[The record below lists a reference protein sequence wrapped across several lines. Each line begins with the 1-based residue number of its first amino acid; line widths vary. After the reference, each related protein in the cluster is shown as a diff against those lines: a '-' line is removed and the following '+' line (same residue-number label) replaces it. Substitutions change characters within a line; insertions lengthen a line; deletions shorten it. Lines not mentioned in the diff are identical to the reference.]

1 MPYFLSNDIDT
12 IKIKFYMNIFFR
24 IICVCLVVV
33 TQVIAQQGQGNFSGG
48 SIFGKVFDSSTK
60 HAIEYANII
69 IFSLRDSSMV
79 TGGVTNS
86 DGVFNITLNKPGK
99 FKVEV
104 RFIGYDTE
112 TIEVSVNPSSPNIN
126 LGDIFIHPTAI
137 NLSDVVV
144 QGDRSPVTYEIDKKV
159 INPDQMQT
167 VISGNAADVL
177 ANVPSVQVDVEGNV
191 SLRGSQNFTVL
202 IDGRPSL
209 MDAQDALQQ
218 ISASSIQQIEIITN
232 PTAKYDAEGTAGII
246 NIIMKKNLGQ
256 ELNGIFNAN
265 AGMYDTYGGNFL
277 INYQDGFKA
286 NAGLD
291 FNQRN
296 FPGDQ
301 TQNNIYYLENGT
313 STINSIGE
321 IERRRISFEGRAGIE
336 FNLSDYDLLTFG
348 VRGGK
353 REGGF
358 NSTDNFTEF
367 ASSDSADFHY
377 KGIND
382 RTREGTYYSLNSNYT
397 RTFDLPGHQLI
408 AEFLFSKQSSDELTT
423 TAEFD
428 NVNQLSGKKT
438 TENGPSTDFRGK
450 LDYTL
455 PFSEVS
461 KFEAGYQGEIELSDE
476 SNDLYEYNPSSNQ
489 YELQAQ
495 FSNLTKY
502 NESQHSLYSMYSDML
517 WVLNYQLGLRAEYT
531 YRNIEVPLMSQTFNI
546 DQVDYFPSIHTS
558 YKITPVS
565 TIMASYS
572 RRINRPGG
580 WALEPFPTWVDANN
594 VRVGNPSLLPEFI
607 DSYETGLQSILGS
620 VNLSIELYFRKT
632 TNKIE
637 WVRTAIE
644 DNVTLTTFS
653 NVGEDYSLGS
663 EVMVIFDPFSFWNVN
678 LMGNLYNYRVE
689 GSILNE
695 PFSNESFNWQTR
707 MNNTFKLWSSTQ
719 VQFNLNYNS
728 PTVSS
733 QGRWEEF
740 FSSDLS
746 IRQEIISNILAITL
760 QVRDVFGTAK
770 REFSS
775 EGTNLYNYNYFNMHT
790 PALTLNLRY
799 TFNNYKPK
807 REGRGED
814 SGNFEGGEEF

>member
-1 MPYFLSNDIDT
+1 
-12 IKIKFYMNIFFR
+12 
-24 IICVCLVVV
+24 
-33 TQVIAQQGQGNFSGG
+33 
-48 SIFGKVFDSSTK
+48 
-60 HAIEYANII
+60 
-69 IFSLRDSSMV
+69 MV

-86 DGVFNITLNKPGK
+86 EGLFNLSVDRPGN
-99 FKVEV
+99 FRVEV

-112 TIEVSVNPSSPNIN
+112 VIETAIGQGNFNID
-126 LGDIFIHPTAI
+126 LGEIQIHPSAFLLE
-137 NLSDVVV
+137 NVVV
-144 QGDRSPVTYEIDKKV
+144 EGERSPITYEIDKKV

-177 ANVPSVQVDVEGNV
+177 SNVPSVQVDIEGNV

-209 MDAQDALQQ
+209 LDPQDALQQ
-218 ISASSIQQIEIITN
+218 ITATSIEKIEIITN

-246 NIIMKKNLGQ
+246 NIILKKNLGQ

-286 NAGLD
+286 NIGLD
-291 FNQRN
+291 YNQRN

-301 TQNNIYYLENGT
+301 IKSNVYYLENGT
-313 STINSIGE
+313 STINSLGE

-336 FNLSDYDLLTFG
+336 FDLSDHDILTFG

-358 NSTDNFTEF
+358 NSSNNFTEI
-367 ASSDSADFHY
+367 SSSEPTEFQY
-377 KGIND
+377 TGNNE
-382 RTREGTYYSLNSNYT
+382 RTREGTFYSLNLNYS
-397 RTFDLPGHQLI
+397 RTFGLPGHQLL
-408 AEFLFSKQSSDELTT
+408 AELLFSKQSSDEFTT
-423 TAEFD
+423 TAESD
-428 NVNQLSGKKT
+428 DVNQISGKKT

-450 LDYTL
+450 VDYTL
-455 PFSEVS
+455 PFSDVS
-461 KFEAGYQGEIELSDE
+461 KFEAGYQGEFELSDE
-476 SNDLYEYNPSSNQ
+476 NTGLYEYNPFNNE
-489 YELQAQ
+489 YELQSQ

-502 NESQHSLYSMYSDML
+502 DERQHSLYSMYSNLRWDI
-517 WVLNYQLGLRAEYT
+517 NYQLGLRAEFT
-531 YRNIEVPLMSQTFNI
+531 YRNIEVPMINQTFDI
-546 DQVDYFPSIHTS
+546 DRIDYFPSLHSS

-565 TIMASYS
+565 TVMASYS

-594 VRVGNPSLLPEFI
+594 VRIGNPDLLPEFI
-607 DSYETGLQSILGS
+607 DSYETGLQTIMGS
-620 VNLSIELYFRKT
+620 VNLSTELYFKMT

-637 WVRTAIE
+637 PVRTAIE

-653 NVGEDYSLGS
+653 NVGEDYSLGG
-663 EVMVIFDPFSFWNVN
+663 EVMLIFDLFSFWNVN

-689 GSILNE
+689 GSILDE

-746 IRQEIISNILAITL
+746 VRQELIENILAVTL

-770 REFSS
+770 REYTS

-807 REGRGED
+807 REVRGED
-814 SGNFEGGEEF
+814 DGSFEGGEEF

>member
-1 MPYFLSNDIDT
+1 MKLYLKILFLS
-12 IKIKFYMNIFFR
+12 FLF
-24 IICVCLVVV
+24 IISVN
-33 TQVIAQQGQGNFSGG
+33 AQRGQGNFSGG
-48 SIFGKVFDSSTK
+48 SIYGKVFDSLTK
-60 HAIEYANII
+60 HTIEYANIV

-79 TGGVTNS
+79 TGGVTNNE
-86 DGVFNITLNKPGK
+86 GAFNIPLEKPGR
-99 FKVEV
+99 FKVEI

-112 TIEVSVNPSSPNIN
+112 IIETVVNPSTPNVN
-126 LGDIFIHPTAI
+126 LGDVLIHPSTI
-137 NLSDVVV
+137 NLNDVVV
-144 QGDRSPVTYEIDKKV
+144 QGERSPVTYEIDKKV

-167 VISGNAADVL
+167 VISGNAADIL

-209 MDAQDALQQ
+209 MEGQDALQQ
-218 ISASSIQQIEIITN
+218 ISATSIERIEIITN
-232 PTAKYDAEGTAGII
+232 PTAKYDADGTAGII

-256 ELNGIFNAN
+256 ELSGIFNAN

-286 NAGLD
+286 NIGLD
-291 FNQRN
+291 YNQRH

-313 STINSIGE
+313 STINSLGE
-321 IERRRISFEGRAGIE
+321 IERRRVSFEGRAGIE
-336 FNLSDYDLLTFG
+336 FDLSDHDVLNLG
-348 VRGGK
+348 LRVGK

-358 NSTDNFTEF
+358 NSNQNFSEF
-367 ASSDSADFHY
+367 TSIAPSESLY
-377 KGIND
+377 TGRNE
-382 RTREGTYYSLNSNYT
+382 RTREGTYYSFNSNYT
-397 RTFDLPGHQLI
+397 RTFDLPGHQLF
-408 AEFLFSKQSSDELTT
+408 AEFLISKQSSDEFTT
-423 TAEFD
+423 TSEFD
-428 NVNQLSGKKT
+428 EFSQISGRKT

-476 SNDLYEYNPSSNQ
+476 SNDLFEYNPATNE
-489 YELQAQ
+489 YEIQTQ
-495 FSNLTKY
+495 FSSLTKY

-531 YRNIEVPLMSQTFNI
+531 YRNIEVPSINQTFNI
-546 DQVDYFPSIHTS
+546 DRIDYFPSLHSS

-594 VRVGNPSLLPEFI
+594 VRIGNPDLLPEFI
-607 DSYETGLQSILGS
+607 NSLETGLQTILGN
-620 VNLSIELYFRKT
+620 VNLSTELYYRQT
-632 TNKIE
+632 INKIE
-637 WVRTAIE
+637 FVRTALE
-644 DNVTLTTFS
+644 ENVTLTTFS
-653 NVGEDYSLGS
+653 NVGEDYSLGG
-663 EVMVIFDPFSFWNVN
+663 ELMLIFDLFGFWNVN
-678 LMGNLYNYRVE
+678 LMGNVYNYRVE
-689 GSILNE
+689 GNIQGE
-695 PFSNESFNWQTR
+695 AFSNESFNWQTR

-719 VQFNLNYNS
+719 IQFNLNYNS
-728 PTVSS
+728 PTVTS

-746 IRQEIISNILAITL
+746 IRQEIIENILAVTL
-760 QVRDVFGTAK
+760 QIRDVFGTAK
-770 REFSS
+770 REYTS
-775 EGTNLYNYNYFNMHT
+775 EGINLYNYNQFDMHT

-814 SGNFEGGEEF
+814 NGTFEGGEDF

>member
-1 MPYFLSNDIDT
+1 MKSLFKFLLLIPLIS
-12 IKIKFYMNIFFR
+12 
-24 IICVCLVVV
+24 
-33 TQVIAQQGQGNFSGG
+33 VIAFAQQRQGNFPGG
-48 SIFGKVFDSSTK
+48 SISGKVIDSSTK
-60 HAIEYANII
+60 HTIEYANIVV
-69 IFSLRDSSMV
+69 FSLKDSTMV

-86 DGVFNITLNKPGK
+86 EGLFNLTIDRPGI
-99 FKVEV
+99 FKVEI

-112 TIEVSVNPSSPNIN
+112 VIEAAIGRGNFNID
-126 LGDIFIHPTAI
+126 LGEIQIHPTALLLENI
-137 NLSDVVV
+137 VVE
-144 QGDRSPVTYEIDKKV
+144 GDRAPVTYEIDKKI

-177 ANVPSVQVDVEGNV
+177 ANVPSVQVDIEGNV

-209 MDAQDALQQ
+209 MDPQDALQQ
-218 ISASSIQQIEIITN
+218 IAATSIDKIEIITN
-232 PTAKYDAEGTAGII
+232 PTAKYDADGTAGII
-246 NIIMKKNLGQ
+246 NIILKKNLGQ
-256 ELNGIFNAN
+256 ELNGIVNAN
-265 AGMYDTYGGNFL
+265 AGMYDTYGGNIL

-286 NAGLD
+286 NVGLD
-291 FNQRN
+291 YNQRY

-301 TQNNIYYLENGT
+301 TQSNIYYLENGT
-313 STINSIGE
+313 STINSSGE
-321 IERRRISFEGRAGIE
+321 IERGRTSFEGRAGIE
-336 FNLSDYDLLTFG
+336 FSLSDNDNLGFG
-348 VRGGK
+348 LRGGK
-353 REGGF
+353 RKGGF
-358 NSTDNFTEF
+358 NDSQDFTQFSSIDPIEF
-367 ASSDSADFHY
+367 NYTGKSERS
-377 KGIND
+377 
-382 RTREGTYYSLNSNYT
+382 REGTYYSINSNYT
-397 RTFDLPGHQLI
+397 RTFSKSGHQLL
-408 AEFLFSKQSSDELTT
+408 AELLFSKQTSDELTT
-423 TAEFD
+423 TSEFD
-428 NVNQLSGKKT
+428 DVSQISGKKT

-450 LDYTL
+450 IDYTL
-455 PFSEVS
+455 PLSDAS

-476 SNDLYEYNPSSNQ
+476 SNDLYEFNTSTNE
-489 YELQAQ
+489 YEIQSE
-495 FSNLTKY
+495 FSNLAKY
-502 NESQHSLYSMYSDML
+502 DENQQSLYAMYSDIL
-517 WVLNYQLGLRAEYT
+517 WVLNYQLGFRAEYT
-531 YRNIEVPLMSQTFNI
+531 YRNIEVPLISQTFNI
-546 DQVDYFPSIHTS
+546 DRIDYFPSLHTS

-594 VRVGNPSLLPEFI
+594 VRIGNPDLLPEFI
-607 DSYETGLQSILGS
+607 DSYETGLQTILGT

-637 WVRTAIE
+637 PVRTALE

-653 NVGEDYSLGS
+653 NVGEDYSLGG
-663 EVMVIFDPFSFWNVN
+663 EVMLIFDPLELWNIN
-678 LMGNLYNYRVE
+678 FMGNVYNYRIE
-689 GSILNE
+689 GSILDE

-746 IRQEIISNILAITL
+746 VRQEIIDNILALTL

-770 REFSS
+770 REYSS
-775 EGTNLYNYNYFNMHT
+775 EGTNLYNYNYFDMHT

-814 SGNFEGGEEF
+814 SGSFEGGEEF